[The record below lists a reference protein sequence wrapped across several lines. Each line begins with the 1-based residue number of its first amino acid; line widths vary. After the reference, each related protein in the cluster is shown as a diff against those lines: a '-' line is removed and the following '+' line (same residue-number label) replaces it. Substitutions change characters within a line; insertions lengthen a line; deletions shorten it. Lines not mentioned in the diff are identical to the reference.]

1 MLVIAR
7 LHPSLA
13 LEALRHGGILPK
25 RVKKYA
31 TCVRIKAENSTYRS
45 ALVLNC
51 SEFPEYIQS
60 INLERTAGS

>member
-13 LEALRHGGILPK
+13 LEAMRHGGILPK
-25 RVKKYA
+25 RVKKHA
-31 TCVRIKAENSTYRS
+31 TCVRIKAENGPYRS

-51 SEFPEYIQS
+51 SEFPEYIRS
-60 INLERTAGS
+60 IYLERRAGS